1 MEKTLSQA
9 HSYFEDVL
17 RKQRKKNRIPMVL
30 LFLFFG
36 VGTVL
41 WFPLDATEYP
51 SARLGTLGLLCLPV
65 VPFYLWYLRREN
77 QGLLGLR
84 EPSHIVWFYGIQ
96 KGGKVNAVMVGFDNG
111 KLYRMN
117 LPLISFKE
125 GFSQE
130 GLQHLRACA
139 PHAAEGYSEERR
151 QAFNKEPGSLRA

>member
-1 MEKTLSQA
+1 
-9 HSYFEDVL
+9 
-17 RKQRKKNRIPMVL
+17 
-30 LFLFFG
+30 
-36 VGTVL
+36 
-41 WFPLDATEYP
+41 
-51 SARLGTLGLLCLPV
+51 
-65 VPFYLWYLRREN
+65 
-77 QGLLGLR
+77 
-84 EPSHIVWFYGIQ
+84 
-96 KGGKVNAVMVGFDNG
+96 MVGFDNG